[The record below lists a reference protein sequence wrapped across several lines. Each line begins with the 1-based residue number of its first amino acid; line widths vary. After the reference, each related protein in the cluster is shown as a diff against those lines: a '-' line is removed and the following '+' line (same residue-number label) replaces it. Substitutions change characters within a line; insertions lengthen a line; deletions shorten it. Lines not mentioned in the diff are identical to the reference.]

1 MQIEEIEVT
10 PLKAQ
15 KFRRQSTYQE
25 VVDSIPVGRFH
36 YLLLLTCG
44 LCYMAV
50 SVEIIGMS
58 VITFSANCD
67 LNFTLYQKGIVLTT
81 SYLGSILSMYV
92 MGFLADTKGR
102 VNTLKKTVA
111 LSILSSFLSVFSV
124 NAWMLIALRFFTG
137 FFISA
142 CQSCVF
148 TLLGEYH
155 GKDSR
160 MKHLTILA
168 GFLPF
173 GIIYIYAVGVVVS
186 LIDVESYIP
195 ILSSWR
201 LILLGYILPSVL
213 ARIGLAF
220 IPESPKFVLAKG
232 GVSQCVGTFR
242 KISVMNNGKAFNPEL
257 ITIDEDSNIFKNV
270 DGVLET
276 VKHMWDQSLS
286 LFHSDRI
293 LETVK
298 LSFVGFTLSMCGAGV
313 SLWIPTIA
321 RNIIASTKEHTLC
334 NMVRLTQNT
343 TNICPFDNEKGVDLY
358 LFLTAIFA
366 IMFLI
371 FIATSVHIN
380 IMGRKIALVTWLSFG
395 GLASCTLYFSTVYLI
410 NVTALIFV
418 VQAANLIGVVAGVAT
433 EYYPTNIN
441 AMGVCFVMLASRLG
455 VVAGGNLVGPL
466 LLTYCNS
473 MFLVF
478 ALLFTAVMLLS
489 LKLPYRSSK

>member
-1 MQIEEIEVT
+1 MCILFVEIEVV

-15 KFRRQSTYQE
+15 KLRRQSTYQE

-36 YLLLLTCG
+36 YFLLLTCG

-67 LNFTLYQKGIVLTT
+67 LGFALYQKGIVLTT
-81 SYLGSILSMYV
+81 SYVGSILSMYV

-102 VNTLKKTVA
+102 VNTLKTTVA
-111 LSILSSFLSVFSV
+111 LSILTSFISVFAV
-124 NAWMLIALRFFTG
+124 NAWMLIVLRFFTG

-155 GKDSR
+155 GKASR
-160 MKHLTILA
+160 VRHLTILA
-168 GFLPF
+168 GFLPL

-186 LIDVESYIP
+186 IIDVESYIP
-195 ILSSWR
+195 ILPSWR
-201 LILLGYILPSVL
+201 LILLGYILPSLL

-220 IPESPKFVLAKG
+220 IPESPKFVLSKG
-232 GVSQCVGTFR
+232 GVSECVGTFR
-242 KISVMNNGKAFNPEL
+242 KISTINNKKIFNPEAIIL
-257 ITIDEDSNIFKNV
+257 EENESILKKSDGIVETI
-270 DGVLET
+270 
-276 VKHMWDQSLS
+276 KHMWDQTLA

-313 SLWIPTIA
+313 SLWVPTIA
-321 RNIIASTKEHTLC
+321 RNILASKEEHTLC
-334 NMVRLTQNT
+334 NIVRLTQKT
-343 TNICPFDNEKGVDLY
+343 TNNCPFDNADGVDLY
-358 LFLTAIFA
+358 LFLTAIFS

-380 IMGRKIALVTWLSFG
+380 FMGRKMALG
-395 GLASCTLYFSTVYLI
+395 KGLWFSC
-410 NVTALIFV
+410 
-418 VQAANLIGVVAGVAT
+418 
-433 EYYPTNIN
+433 P
-441 AMGVCFVMLASRLG
+441 
-455 VVAGGNLVGPL
+455 
-466 LLTYCNS
+466 
-473 MFLVF
+473 
-478 ALLFTAVMLLS
+478 
-489 LKLPYRSSK
+489 

>member
-1 MQIEEIEVT
+1 M
-10 PLKAQ
+10 KAQ
-15 KFRRQSTYQE
+15 MLRRRRSTYQE

-67 LNFTLYQKGIVLTT
+67 LNFALYQKGIVLTT
-81 SYLGSILSMYV
+81 SYMGSILSMYV

-102 VNTLKKTVA
+102 VKTLKTTVA
-111 LSILSSFLSVFSV
+111 LSILTSFISIFSV
-124 NAWMLIALRFFTG
+124 NAWMLIVMRFFTG

-160 MKHLTILA
+160 VKHLTILA

-173 GIIYIYAVGVVVS
+173 GIIYIYGVGAVVS
-186 LIDVESYIP
+186 TIDIESYIP
-195 ILSSWR
+195 MLSSWR
-201 LILLGYILPSVL
+201 LILLGYIFPSLL

-220 IPESPKFVLAKG
+220 IPESPKFVLSKG

-242 KISVMNNGKAFNPEL
+242 RISIINNRKLFDPEEIL
-257 ITIDEDSNIFKNV
+257 IEQDGNTINKPEGILDNIKQ
-270 DGVLET
+270 
-276 VKHMWDQSLS
+276 MWDQTLA

-293 LETVK
+293 LETLK

-313 SLWIPTIA
+313 SLWVPTIS
-321 RNIIASTKEHTLC
+321 RNIFASKGEQTLC
-334 NMVRLTQNT
+334 HIVRSTQTTVNT
-343 TNICPFDNEKGVDLY
+343 CPFENAKGVDLY
-358 LFLTAIFA
+358 LFLTAIFS
-366 IMFLI
+366 IMFLL

-380 IMGRKIALVTWLSFG
+380 FMGRKMALG
-395 GLASCTLYFSTVYLI
+395 KGLLI
-410 NVTALIFV
+410 
-418 VQAANLIGVVAGVAT
+418 
-433 EYYPTNIN
+433 
-441 AMGVCFVMLASRLG
+441 
-455 VVAGGNLVGPL
+455 
-466 LLTYCNS
+466 
-473 MFLVF
+473 
-478 ALLFTAVMLLS
+478 LF
-489 LKLPYRSSK
+489 

>member
-1 MQIEEIEVT
+1 MCGLFLETIEAI

-15 KFRRQSTYQE
+15 KARRQSTYQE

-67 LNFTLYQKGIVLTT
+67 LNFALYQKGIVLTT
-81 SYLGSILSMYV
+81 SYVGSILSMYV

-102 VNTLKKTVA
+102 VNTLKTTVA
-111 LSILSSFLSVFSV
+111 LSILTSFISVFSV

-160 MKHLTILA
+160 VKHLTILA

-186 LIDVESYIP
+186 IINIESYIP
-195 ILSSWR
+195 VVSSWR
-201 LILLGYILPSVL
+201 LILLGYIIPSIL
-213 ARIGLAF
+213 ARIGLAL
-220 IPESPKFVLAKG
+220 IPESPKFVLSKG
-232 GVSQCVGTFR
+232 DVNECVGTIR
-242 KISVMNNGKAFNPEL
+242 KISMMNNRKAFDVEMF
-257 ITIDEDSNIFKNV
+257 TIEEDENILKRV
-270 DGVLET
+270 DGISDT
-276 VKHMWDQSLS
+276 IKHMWDQTLS
-286 LFHSDRI
+286 LFHSDRV

-298 LSFVGFTLSMCGAGV
+298 LSFIGFILSMCGAGV
-313 SLWIPTIA
+313 SLWVPTIA
-321 RNIIASTKEHTLC
+321 RNILASQEEHTLC
-334 NMVRLTQNT
+334 HIVRTTQNIS
-343 TNICPFDNEKGVDLY
+343 NSCPFDNDKGVDLY
-358 LFLTAIFA
+358 LFLTAIFS

-380 IMGRKIALVTWLSFG
+380 FMGRKMALGKNLWCSF
-395 GLASCTLYFSTVYLI
+395 V
-410 NVTALIFV
+410 
-418 VQAANLIGVVAGVAT
+418 
-433 EYYPTNIN
+433 
-441 AMGVCFVMLASRLG
+441 
-455 VVAGGNLVGPL
+455 
-466 LLTYCNS
+466 
-473 MFLVF
+473 
-478 ALLFTAVMLLS
+478 
-489 LKLPYRSSK
+489 